1 MEILKKDNYVYGVF
15 LGLIVPLFSFY
26 GYYLWKFS
34 LYSFSD
40 FLNALQGN
48 KHLVTALPIPC
59 LLLNIVLFTFHINGQ
74 RDKTS
79 KGIFTVTLIYAVAA
93 LLFKFFS

>member
-1 MEILKKDNYVYGVF
+1 MEILKKDNFVYGVF
-15 LGLIVPLFSFY
+15 LGLIIPVLSFY

-40 FLNALQGN
+40 FLYALQGN
-48 KHLVTALPIPC
+48 KQLVTALTIPC

-74 RDKTS
+74 RDKTA
-79 KGIFTVTLIYAVAA
+79 KGIFTVTLIYAVSA

>member
-15 LGLIVPLFSFY
+15 LGLIVPVFSFY
-26 GYYLWKFS
+26 GYYLWKFR

-48 KHLVTALPIPC
+48 KQLVTALTIPC

>member
-1 MEILKKDNYVYGVF
+1 MEILKKDNFVYGVF
-15 LGLIVPLFSFY
+15 LGLIVPVLSFY

-48 KHLVTALPIPC
+48 KQLVTALTIPC

>member
-1 MEILKKDNYVYGVF
+1 MEILKKDNFVYGVF
-15 LGLIVPLFSFY
+15 LGLIIPVLSFY

-40 FLNALQGN
+40 FLYALQGN
-48 KHLVTALPIPC
+48 KQLVTALTIPC

-74 RDKTS
+74 RDKTA
-79 KGIFTVTLIYAVAA
+79 KGIFTVTLIYAVSA
-93 LLFKFFS
+93 LLFKFFT

>member
-1 MEILKKDNYVYGVF
+1 MEFLKKDNYVYGVF

-34 LYSFSD
+34 LYSFSY

-48 KHLVTALPIPC
+48 KQLVTALTIPC

>member
-15 LGLIVPLFSFY
+15 LGLIVPVFSFY

-48 KHLVTALPIPC
+48 KQLVTALTIPC

-79 KGIFTVTLIYAVAA
+79 KGIFIVTLIYAVAA

>member
-1 MEILKKDNYVYGVF
+1 MEFLKKDNFAYGVF
-15 LGLIVPLFSFY
+15 LGLIVPVFSFY

-40 FLNALQGN
+40 FINALQGN
-48 KHLVTALPIPC
+48 KQLVTALTIPC
-59 LLLNIVLFTFHINGQ
+59 LLLNIVLFTIHINGQ
-74 RDKTS
+74 RDKTA
-79 KGIFTVTLIYAVAA
+79 KGIFTVTLIYAVSA

>member
-1 MEILKKDNYVYGVF
+1 MEILKKDNFVYGVF
-15 LGLIVPLFSFY
+15 LGQIVPVLSFY

-40 FLNALQGN
+40 FLYALQGN
-48 KHLVTALPIPC
+48 KQLVTALTIPC

-74 RDKTS
+74 RDKTA
-79 KGIFTVTLIYAVAA
+79 KGIFTVTLIYAVSA